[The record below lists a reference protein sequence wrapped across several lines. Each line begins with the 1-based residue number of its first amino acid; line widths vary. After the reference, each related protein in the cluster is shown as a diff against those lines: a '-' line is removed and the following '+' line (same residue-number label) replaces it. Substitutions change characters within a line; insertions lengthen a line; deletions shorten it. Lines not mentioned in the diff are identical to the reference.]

1 MIHGGGDQQD
11 VGVDVLCEEGCGA
24 VLLDDGCG
32 TLQVVALAEHRN
44 TAASAGDDDLIR
56 VKECLD
62 GVDLDDGLRGRGRN
76 DTLEYAIGDHLHM
89 VAVLLFLTCFLG
101 VHQLTDALDR
111 IIEALVIRIDHH
123 LGDDGGCRLI
133 DASLH
138 ELGTHC
144 VLQVVAD
151 HALAH
156 RRAYM
161 KRGVYVLLR
170 IRLREV
176 LHRGVDHT
184 YLRCVR
190 EYQCDLIAVLDEIAD
205 HRCGTCN
212 GGLLL
217 RKGEAQIL
225 MSERNDHSLFAH
237 AVPPLNSSLHR
248 GLRYR

>member
-1 MIHGGGDQQD
+1 MIHGGRNQQD

-24 VLLDDGCG
+24 VLLDDGGCP
-32 TLQVVALAEHRN
+32 LQVIALTKHRN
-44 TAASAGDDDLIR
+44 TATAAGDDDLIR

-62 GVDLDDGLRGRGRN
+62 GVDLDDGLRGRGGN
-76 DTLEYAIGDHLHM
+76 DTLEYAVGDHLHM
-89 VAVLLFLTCFLG
+89 VTVLLFLPCLLG
-101 VHQLTDALDR
+101 IHQLTDTLDR
-111 IIEALVIRIDHH
+111 IVEALVIRINHH

-133 DASLH
+133 DAPLH

-156 RRAYM
+156 RGAYM
-161 KRGVYVLLR
+161 KRRVYILLR
-170 IRLREV
+170 IRLRKI
-176 LHRGVDHT
+176 LHRSVDHT
-184 YLRCVR
+184 YLRCVG
-190 EYQCDLIAVLDEIAD
+190 EYQGHLVSVLNEIAD

-217 RKGEAQIL
+217 RKGKAQIL

-248 GLRYR
+248 ELRYR